1 MSEEPNM
8 SKEEIEALVE
18 KLVSERV
25 ARIENDFEHKLKFL
39 ETSFTERHEK
49 LKQRVTKTLKT
60 ISEIIYRDILVNPED
75 VNDTCLESRISSLE
89 EGEDLSDFIKQY
101 ESNIQLTDSDLN
113 ERFRLLDERL
123 EQLTFKLEISD
134 SGGRIDTLE
143 SELADLEQLVK
154 ERLT

>member
-1 MSEEPNM
+1 M
-8 SKEEIEALVE
+8 SKAEIEALVG

-25 ARIENDFEHKLKFL
+25 ARVEIDFGHKLKFL
-39 ETSFTERHEK
+39 ETSFAERHEK

-89 EGEDLSDFIKQY
+89 EGGYLDQFIAYDIKNN
-101 ESNIQLTDSDLN
+101 ERLN
-113 ERFRLLDERL
+113 ERLRLMDERFDKL
-123 EQLTFKLEISD
+123 DFQLKISD
-134 SGGRIDTLE
+134 DGGRIDTLE
-143 SELADLEQLVK
+143 SELSALEELVK